1 MVRVLDGRGV
11 ILRHLNGD
19 VARDVGRAAASTP
32 RLGLQKL
39 AGVVGAVA
47 ETRSV
52 EGRVR
57 AIHLFLRVAL
67 GEQVHG
73 HDSGPLWQSTVSI
86 PEAAPYCLL
95 YQSPGITAAYHPK
108 TSAKPKRPSPHFL
121 QDPRV
126 RNQSLTH
133 LPHSSGTSPHSVSSS
148 SWTQESHSQTLPA
161 LKQRDGSPS
170 SFLSETQRLQPP
182 SS

>member
-1 MVRVLDGRGV
+1 M
-11 ILRHLNGD
+11 RHLNGD

-73 HDSGPLWQSTVSI
+73 HDSGPLFEKKRGSSEGKGPPVAI
-86 PEAAPYCLL
+86 VKVLLRAAGPVHDLVVDA
-95 YQSPGITAAYHPK
+95 G
-108 TSAKPKRPSPHFL
+108 
-121 QDPRV
+121 DV
-126 RNQSLTH
+126 
-133 LPHSSGTSPHSVSSS
+133 
-148 SWTQESHSQTLPA
+148 
-161 LKQRDGSPS
+161 
-170 SFLSETQRLQPP
+170 
-182 SS
+182 